1 MGPPPMFFI
10 FPFLFPLAAVVFFGW
25 LGLRFVRAKEQA
37 NQLPG
42 ASRGELS
49 RIEETLE
56 TLARDVQALQ
66 ERQTFVEKLLERP
79 REPAPPIAPAAPAVP
94 SAPRAPSDPHL

>member
-1 MGPPPMFFI
+1 MGPPAFFFI
-10 FPFLFPLAAVVFFGW
+10 FPFLFPLAAVAFFGW

-42 ASRGELS
+42 AARGELA

-56 TLARDVQALQ
+56 SVQRELQALQ
-66 ERQTFVEKLLERP
+66 ERQAFVEQLLERP
-79 REPAPPIAPAAPAVP
+79 REPRAALGQAGPPAPA
-94 SAPRAPSDPHL
+94 DPHP

>member
-10 FPFLFPLAAVVFFGW
+10 LPFLFPLAVVGFFGW

-56 TLARDVQALQ
+56 TVQRELQALQ
-66 ERQTFVEKLLERP
+66 ERQAFMEKLLERP
-79 REPAPPIAPAAPAVP
+79 REPVAALAPAVP
-94 SAPRAPSDPHL
+94 HAPADPHL

>member
-1 MGPPPMFFI
+1 MHGPPFFI
-10 FPFLFPLAAVVFFGW
+10 FFLPMLIPTAAVVFFGW

-37 NQLPG
+37 NAL
-42 ASRGELS
+42 SRPAAAPAELA

-56 TLARDVQALQ
+56 LIQREVQRLQ

-79 REPAPPIAPAAPAVP
+79 RGPQGPLAPA
-94 SAPRAPSDPHL
+94 DPHL